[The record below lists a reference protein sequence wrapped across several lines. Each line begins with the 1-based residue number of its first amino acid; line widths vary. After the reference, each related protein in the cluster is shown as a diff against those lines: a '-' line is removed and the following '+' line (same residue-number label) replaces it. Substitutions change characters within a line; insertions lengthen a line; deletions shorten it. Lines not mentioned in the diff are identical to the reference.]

1 MKEKNYIYTHRFIIF
16 ILSFLF
22 LFFDLSLTWG
32 SSKPAKPAKNT
43 SIKKEKTI
51 RKTSAPKKA
60 NKTSIKTKSYRKGAS
75 AKLTPQS
82 SANLSPQTYVVKRG
96 DTPQKIS
103 QKFNIPWEEIKRAN
117 QLKTSKLISGQKL
130 LIPQENNLKALQ
142 SEGAPAE
149 LVSGEKFTRLHRVA
163 KGETLYR
170 IAKRYQV
177 SVEEI
182 KEWSKIS
189 EKDLKPGMELKIP
202 IGKASVKKDN
212 PKEEHHIKLQ
222 DVAHQVGPSDSKIL
236 TSRAEESPQEEAQ
249 GEHYR
254 YHVVQKGETL
264 YRISLLYNV
273 PVEKIKK
280 LNNLEGNLISVGQR
294 LKIPHLE
301 ESSPQPFVF
310 ESPAKELKAKEESLP
325 SKFEKNIMAKNK
337 ILTPSMLSK
346 DDELTLKRKFIEIST
361 AYADSRYK
369 LGGEG
374 GGYLD
379 CSSFVKY
386 VFQEIG
392 IKLPRSSAQQFQ
404 VGIAVNENEL
414 IPGDLVFFR
423 TRGKNISHVGI
434 YIGDNRFIH
443 ISSSKKRVAIDSL
456 EDPYFKKR
464 YAGAKRV
471 LNGEVLEYF
480 QDYLQKRELSPG
492 SKLEKDKLSKAQ
504 PSQDLNPQEV
514 IF

>member
-1 MKEKNYIYTHRFIIF
+1 MKGKNNIYPFWFIIF
-16 ILSFLF
+16 FLSFLF
-22 LFFDLSLTWG
+22 LSLNFSLTWG
-32 SSKPAKPAKNT
+32 SSKSTKNT
-43 SIKKEKTI
+43 STKKQKI
-51 RKTSAPKKA
+51 V
-60 NKTSIKTKSYRKGAS
+60 NKTPSSKRVNTNAIKSKSYRKGAS

-82 SANLSPQTYVVKRG
+82 SANLSPQTYIVKRG

-103 QKFNIPWEEIKRAN
+103 QKFNIPWEELKRVN
-117 QLKTSKLISGQKL
+117 QLKTSKLIPGQKL
-130 LIPQENNLKALQ
+130 IIPQENNLKTLQ
-142 SEGAPAE
+142 SEGAPSKLSSE
-149 LVSGEKFTRLHRVA
+149 EKSVHLHRVA

-170 IAKRYQV
+170 IAKKYQV

-182 KEWSKIS
+182 KKWNQIS
-189 EKDLKPGMELKIP
+189 ERDLKPGMELKIYTR
-202 IGKASVKKDN
+202 KTLVKKDN
-212 PKEEHHIKLQ
+212 PNVDLHIKIQ
-222 DVAHQVGPSDSKIL
+222 DIAYQVKPSDSKIL
-236 TSRAEESPQEEAQ
+236 TSGAKESPQEEVK
-249 GEHYR
+249 GKKYR
-254 YHVVQKGETL
+254 YHVVQQGETL

-273 PVEKIKK
+273 PVEEIKK

-294 LKIPHLE
+294 LKIPNLE

-346 DDELTLKRKFIEIST
+346 EDELNLKRKFIEIST

-404 VGIAVNENEL
+404 VGVAVNENEL

-443 ISSSKKRVAIDSL
+443 ISSSRKRVAIDSL
-456 EDPYFKKR
+456 DDPYFKKR

-480 QDYLQKRELSPG
+480 QDYLQKRELYPG

>member
-1 MKEKNYIYTHRFIIF
+1 MKGKNNIYPFWFIIF
-16 ILSFLF
+16 FLSFLF
-22 LFFDLSLTWG
+22 LSLNFSLTWG
-32 SSKPAKPAKNT
+32 SCKSTKNT
-43 SIKKEKTI
+43 STKKQKI
-51 RKTSAPKKA
+51 V
-60 NKTSIKTKSYRKGAS
+60 NKTPSSKRVNTNAIKTKSYRKGAS

-82 SANLSPQTYVVKRG
+82 SANLSPQTYIVKRG

-103 QKFNIPWEEIKRAN
+103 QKFNIPWEELKRAN
-117 QLKTSKLISGQKL
+117 QLKTSKLIPGQKL

-142 SEGAPAE
+142 SEGAPSKLSSE
-149 LVSGEKFTRLHRVA
+149 EKSVHLHRVA

-170 IAKRYQV
+170 IAKKYQV

-182 KEWSKIS
+182 KKWNQIS
-189 EKDLKPGMELKIP
+189 ERDLKPGMELKIYTR
-202 IGKASVKKDN
+202 KTLVKKDN
-212 PKEEHHIKLQ
+212 PNVDLHIKIQ
-222 DVAHQVGPSDSKIL
+222 DIAYQVKPSDSKIL
-236 TSRAEESPQEEAQ
+236 TSGAKESPQEEVK
-249 GEHYR
+249 GEKYR
-254 YHVVQKGETL
+254 YHVVQQGETL

-273 PVEKIKK
+273 PVEEIKK

-294 LKIPHLE
+294 LKIPNLE

-325 SKFEKNIMAKNK
+325 SKFEKNIIAKNK

-346 DDELTLKRKFIEIST
+346 EDELNLKRKFIEIST

-404 VGIAVNENEL
+404 VGVAVNENEL

-480 QDYLQKRELSPG
+480 QDYLQKREQSPG
-492 SKLEKDKLSKAQ
+492 SKLEKDKLSKVQ